1 MEKQLFIPVME
12 SSYFQQL
19 LSLFKKKKIMQKILL
34 PLWINQINPRFLIL
48 SKLF

>member
-19 LSLFKKKKIMQKILL
+19 LSLFKKKKNYAKDFTATLD
-34 PLWINQINPRFLIL
+34 
-48 SKLF
+48 